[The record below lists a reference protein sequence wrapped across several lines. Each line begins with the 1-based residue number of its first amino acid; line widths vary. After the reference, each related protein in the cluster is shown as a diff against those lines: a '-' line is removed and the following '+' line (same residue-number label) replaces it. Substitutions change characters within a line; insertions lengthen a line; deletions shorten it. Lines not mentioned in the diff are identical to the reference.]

1 MNPAFLEGVAIEF
14 VRTVTFSAAHRYAS
28 SAFSAEENARVYGS
42 LYREEGFGHNFL
54 LEAHFAGPVDFETG
68 MIANLADIDRWLKV
82 VASEFDHKML
92 NDLPDFSGV
101 APTLER
107 ISLAFFEKLRGHV
120 SPGVRLVKV
129 RLFEGDQTWVDYF
142 G

>member
-1 MNPAFLEGVAIEF
+1 MKPAFLDGVAIEF

-28 SAFSAEENARVYGS
+28 PAFSPAENARVYGS

-68 MIANLADIDRWLKV
+68 MIANLVDIDRWLKT
-82 VASEFDHKML
+82 VAGDFDHKML
-92 NDLPDFSGV
+92 NELPEFSQS

-107 ISLAFFEKLRGHV
+107 ISLVFFEKLRAHV
-120 SPGVRLVKV
+120 SPGVRLVRL